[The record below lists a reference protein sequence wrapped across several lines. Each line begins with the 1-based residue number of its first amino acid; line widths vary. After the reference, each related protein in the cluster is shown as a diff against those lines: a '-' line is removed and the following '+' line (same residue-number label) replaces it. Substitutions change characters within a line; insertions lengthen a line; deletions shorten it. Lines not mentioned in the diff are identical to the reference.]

1 MKPAKRSLII
11 CLALCALIVGAG
23 LVRAGYLRSKYN
35 IEFEPSEARYLEMAV
50 STLADVNAYGDEGG
64 KIYDYAFAESAEDL
78 VSRSDCVVR
87 VRVRPELDILGRYIL
102 SALDVVKTLSG
113 NAPQSGTIFIYE
125 PVLMAEEPIWREQFP
140 DLIGPLW
147 LDGAANRLRP
157 GDEYVVAL
165 KRVELAK
172 GALSPEHEGRLY
184 IYTDM
189 LCSAFPCGK
198 EPEYYKYA
206 SDDWDDDNPV
216 RYKDVYDAD
225 YIGSSSILGSCRFLY
240 EKMTEYFGQE
250 AFE

>member
-1 MKPAKRSLII
+1 MTPGKRNLII

-23 LVRAGYLRSKYN
+23 FVRAGYLRSQYN
-35 IEFEPSEARYLEMAV
+35 LEFEPSEERYREMAV
-50 STLADVNAYGDEGG
+50 STVADIYA
-64 KIYDYAFAESAEDL
+64 YDYEQYEFDFAESAEEL

-87 VRVRPELDILGRYIL
+87 VRVRSELELLGRCIL
-102 SALDVVKTLSG
+102 STLDVVKTLSG
-113 NAPQSGTIFIYE
+113 DAPKSDKIFLYE
-125 PVLMAEEPIWREQFP
+125 PIVMSEEPALFEELP
-140 DLIGPLW
+140 NLKGPLMVQ
-147 LDGAANRLRP
+147 GAANRLRP
-157 GDEYVVAL
+157 GGEYVVAL
-165 KRVELAK
+165 KHMELAK

-206 SDDWDDDNPV
+206 SDDWDDDNPL

>member
-23 LVRAGYLRSKYN
+23 LVRAGYLRSQFN
-35 IEFEPSEARYLEMAV
+35 LEFEPSEERYLEMEIATRV
-50 STLADVNAYGDEGG
+50 DFNAYGDEYG
-64 KIYDYAFAESAEDL
+64 KIYDYAFAESAEEL

-87 VRVRPELDILGRYIL
+87 VRVRSELELLGRCIL
-102 SALDVVKTLSG
+102 STLDVVKTLSG
-113 NAPQSGTIFIYE
+113 DAPKSDKIFLYE
-125 PVLMAEEPIWREQFP
+125 PIVMSEEPALFEELP
-140 DLIGPLW
+140 NLKGPLMVQ
-147 LDGAANRLRP
+147 GAANRLRP
-157 GDEYVVAL
+157 GGEYVVAL
-165 KRVELAK
+165 KHMELAK

-206 SDDWDDDNPV
+206 SDDWDDDNPL